1 MTVTLSFSD
10 KQARYLETRAAQH
23 GQSVEEYLL
32 SLAKR
37 EVFSDEEWEAL
48 ADELTGLIPDNMPA
62 LPDEALR
69 REAMYRE

>member
-1 MTVTLSFSD
+1 MTITLSFSD
-10 KQARYLETRAAQH
+10 KQVRYLKTRAAQH

-32 SLAKR
+32 NLAKR

-48 ADELTGLIPDNMPA
+48 ADELTGLIPDTVPA

-69 REAMYRE
+69 RETMYRE